1 MKKKSLFSIILI
13 AFIILTSS
21 GQLNAQDKSTRKAEK
36 EAQEI
41 LEFARIDS
49 LVNSR
54 QFVFQEQFDQ
64 GSGEVF
70 ILIDSGYA
78 MLQYGNRN
86 NLNGEVTNF
95 VVKKNEKKRNL
106 SVEINM
112 RGDLYTGD
120 IFLFIG
126 SSGTGRANI
135 RSEFP
140 GDFTFDGDLVTFE
153 DASIDVGPSHFIR

>member
-1 MKKKSLFSIILI
+1 
-13 AFIILTSS
+13 
-21 GQLNAQDKSTRKAEK
+21 
-36 EAQEI
+36 
-41 LEFARIDS
+41 
-49 LVNSR
+49 
-54 QFVFQEQFDQ
+54 
-64 GSGEVF
+64 
-70 ILIDSGYA
+70 

-95 VVKKNEKKRNL
+95 VVNKNEKKRNL

-140 GDFTFDGDLVTFE
+140 GDFMFDGDLVDFE
-153 DASIDVGPSHFIR
+153 NASIDVGPSHFIR